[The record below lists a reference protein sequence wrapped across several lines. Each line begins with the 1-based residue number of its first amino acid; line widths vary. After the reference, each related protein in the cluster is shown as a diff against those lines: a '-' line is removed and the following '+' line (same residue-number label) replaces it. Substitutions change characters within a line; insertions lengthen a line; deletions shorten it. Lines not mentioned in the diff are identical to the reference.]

1 MRFSLLLLP
10 CALAACSPGG
20 NDVRSDDEATGV
32 NVDAIDDA
40 NDRPAPRPTA
50 DIDEPAPGAVSGT
63 PPAPTGAPS
72 SDPPGIDESAE
83 GAAKV
88 VQTYYALLGAGN
100 YERAWAMWENPDMS
114 IGAFEQSF
122 RNYLDYRAQ
131 VGTPGRIDAGA
142 GQRSVTVPVVVYGR
156 LRDNRPFRMQGSIVL
171 HRTVADGASDA
182 QRRWRIRASD
192 VQPRPDA
199 QLTPQPSPNP
209 TRAVE
214 DNRGTARY
222 RCMDGSRLVVAYDPD
237 NRRATVSSAGKRIAT
252 LAFQPG
258 QSGIRYAGNGYDW
271 RGRGDAFTWTQPN
284 LPPLACKAI
293 R

>member
-1 MRFSLLLLP
+1 MRLSLLLFP
-10 CALAACSPGG
+10 GALAACSPGG

-40 NDRPAPRPTA
+40 NDRPAPRPA
-50 DIDEPAPGAVSGT
+50 APDSPAPGAV
-63 PPAPTGAPS
+63 PAVPVDVPS
-72 SDPPGIDESAE
+72 SDPPGVDERAE
-83 GAAKV
+83 GAARV
-88 VQTYYALLGAGN
+88 VQTYYALLGARN
-100 YERAWAMWENPDMS
+100 YERAWAMWENPDLS
-114 IGAFEQSF
+114 IGAFEESF
-122 RNYLDYRAQ
+122 RNYLDYRAR
-131 VGTPGRIDAGA
+131 VGAPGRIDAGA
-142 GQRSVTVPVVVYGR
+142 GQRSVTVPVEVYGR
-156 LRDNRPFRMQGSIVL
+156 LRDNRPFRMQGSVVL

-192 VQPRPDA
+192 LQPRPDDVRP
-199 QLTPQPSPNP
+199 TPQPSPGP

-222 RCMDGSRLVVAYDPD
+222 RCMDGSRVSVAYDPD
-237 NRRATVSSAGKRIAT
+237 NRRATVSSAGKRVAT

-258 QSGIRYAGNGYDW
+258 ASGIRYSGNGYDW
-271 RGRGDAFTWTQPN
+271 RGKGESFTWTQPN